1 MYGCAAVP
9 GGRSMPVPDGCPL
22 PSAVVGGRD
31 RSPPFGGASGQAD
44 VFSRFTTR
52 HAEKVSV
59 AWSIVGDVV
68 EPVESAIER
77 TLGSLRALDA
87 MTGAEAS
94 VVHPAAPPARGT
106 NGGPPRY
113 APGRPPA
120 YPTNG
125 RPGPTAP
132 PPPPGALPTPAPP
145 PQPSPDGPRT
155 LEDLYREHRMRF
167 VRLAI
172 LLVDDPATA
181 EDVVQ
186 EAFTGLHRHWSRLR
200 DENAALGYLRTA
212 VVNGSRSVLRR
223 RRTARE
229 YTPPHTADARSAE
242 SLAMLSAE
250 HQAVVSALSQ
260 LPRRQREVLV
270 LRYYG
275 GLSEAEIAEATGI
288 SRGTVKS
295 TASRGLD
302 AISKIVGGTP

>member
-1 MYGCAAVP
+1 M
-9 GGRSMPVPDGCPL
+9 
-22 PSAVVGGRD
+22 
-31 RSPPFGGASGQAD
+31 
-44 VFSRFTTR
+44 
-52 HAEKVSV
+52 
-59 AWSIVGDVV
+59 V

>member
-1 MYGCAAVP
+1 
-9 GGRSMPVPDGCPL
+9 
-22 PSAVVGGRD
+22 
-31 RSPPFGGASGQAD
+31 
-44 VFSRFTTR
+44 
-52 HAEKVSV
+52 
-59 AWSIVGDVV
+59 
-68 EPVESAIER
+68 VESAIER

-87 MTGAEAS
+87 VTGAEAS
-94 VVHPAAPPARGT
+94 VVHPAAPPSPRQDPGVAAR
-106 NGGPPRY
+106 PAPARP
-113 APGRPPA
+113 APGRPGPSHPA
-120 YPTNG
+120 PG
-125 RPGPTAP
+125 RPGP
-132 PPPPGALPTPAPP
+132 PAPP
-145 PQPSPDGPRT
+145 PGPGPWPAPVAEAPADGPRT

-250 HQAVVSALSQ
+250 HQAVVSALGQ

-302 AISKIVGGTP
+302 AISKIVGAGP

>member
-1 MYGCAAVP
+1 VGHA
-9 GGRSMPVPDGCPL
+9 GE
-22 PSAVVGGRD
+22 SAV
-31 RSPPFGGASGQAD
+31 
-44 VFSRFTTR
+44 
-52 HAEKVSV
+52 
-59 AWSIVGDVV
+59 
-68 EPVESAIER
+68 ER
-77 TLGSLRALDA
+77 TLGSLRAIDTVA
-87 MTGAEAS
+87 PSDAS
-94 VVHPAAPPARGT
+94 VPHPSAPPVG
-106 NGGPPRY
+106 
-113 APGRPPA
+113 
-120 YPTNG
+120 
-125 RPGPTAP
+125 
-132 PPPPGALPTPAPP
+132 PPPGLFGPHAPAPVAT
-145 PQPSPDGPRT
+145 QPDPAAAPRT

-167 VRLAI
+167 VRLAV

-200 DENAALGYLRTA
+200 DEHAALGYLRTA

-250 HQAVVSALSQ
+250 HQAVVSALGK

-288 SRGTVKS
+288 SKGTVKS
-295 TASRGLD
+295 TASRGLE
-302 AISKIVGGTP
+302 AIGKLVGGV